1 MKNVS
6 GLLFP
11 VLLLCAQPSHAL
23 DSYRYLHV
31 TINTPWEIFLFLLM
45 GIFSPFILMAILA
58 WRSMSKK
65 DEEDT
70 TTSPPAE

>member
-1 MKNVS
+1 MKCVS

-11 VLLLCAQPSHAL
+11 VLLLWAQSSHAL

-31 TINTPWEIFLFLLM
+31 TINTPWEIFLFLLI

-58 WRSMSKK
+58 WRSMGKK
-65 DEEDT
+65 DAEDT
-70 TTSPPAE
+70 PPSPPAE

>member
-1 MKNVS
+1 MKYVS
-6 GLLFP
+6 GLMFP
-11 VLLLCAQPSHAL
+11 VLLFWAQSSHAL

-58 WRSMSKK
+58 WRSMGKK

-70 TTSPPAE
+70 TTSPPTE